1 MKRQTRRRPPTPRQ
15 SPAALDRLHPDA
27 AGIDCGSAEH
37 FVAVPPDRDTTPV
50 RSFPTFTGDL
60 HRLAEWLTAC
70 RITHVAIAYASHCT
84 SLGRCETFSSAAR
97 LFDNLTPLA
106 FSGGWGPGSSYR
118 YSCLSLHR

>member
-1 MKRQTRRRPPTPRQ
+1 MKHKPHRRPGKPRV
-15 SPAALDRLHPDA
+15 SPSVLERINLNA

-37 FVAVPPDRDTTPV
+37 FVSVPPDRDPSPV
-50 RSFPTFTGDL
+50 QSFPTFTADL
-60 HRLAEWLTAC
+60 VRLADWLTAC
-70 RITHVAIAYASHCT
+70 GVTSVAIAYASHCT